1 MGFVPSIKNGFLNFH
16 ILGESDASKRPRMDD
31 PDMYETGPPD
41 SETDGGQLPSSAS
54 SASED
59 SSLPSSYTSFG
70 SRSTSRE
77 HGRESRSAIA
87 AVTSEIEIA
96 TRRSQ
101 IRFDAASAAGSD
113 LWDVQSGVTDT
124 TVLTEEHM
132 EFYRRMM
139 PRAPV
144 EGIAAVIMIQSRI
157 GPSYRASGFVPKQF
171 HEQIVNPSMDMI
183 RQVFRNGMPTV
194 HQQVHGPFD
203 LHVKDGTVV
212 VSLRPNER
220 MVAMGAE
227 RESLGLNYVKIALE
241 EGEDGISRET
251 IVNPRIAQHERS
263 DMGLPITHIP
273 VFFDPACLTHAKA
286 TDVTICTEAGTQ
298 GITFPHGACMVLDG
312 LGEFFK
318 SQPDE
323 SVSLTLRNC
332 FLTQGVFDD
341 LAHKA
346 FRSVS
351 IESCGL
357 LGNCTMPKMSRL
369 RQLRLNVFGLL
380 NSSLE
385 LDVRKLPML
394 ERLSVDTRFR
404 FVVRRSAKKPVQ
416 ADVLGSWESAA
427 VLSVRNRCSR
437 PFETLHLFV
446 THDDVLAM
454 LDPARSESAIIAR
467 LFGLSAKQVAIDVTP
482 ATSDPGSVPFS
493 SDAFI
498 PDRSGVFVTSPN
510 DLNFSPFNL
519 DTVQQHH
526 IKTLLPETMGY
537 ESLVRA
543 RILSSYNTDLLLS
556 QRDAEVLWQKIVHTG
571 AEIISVGPTLS
582 LMLGFSRFGRSLS
595 PARSADGTSRRR
607 PKDVTNEGVQR
618 SMLRTDSRTGPAAVV
633 IGIDLWMDRG
643 SVWVPAADR
652 HQLMCVRYP
661 VSVPELGMK
670 MTAATV
676 EPVYRHVEVSRSMFQ
691 LRNDHRLPS
700 FNETSLVFCRPDCV
714 VFLPASATP
723 IKTETDLEPIRS
735 EMATAMD
742 AIYPVAQPPNMC
754 GPFFSRWR

>member
-1 MGFVPSIKNGFLNFH
+1 MNGTD
-16 ILGESDASKRPRMDD
+16 IYDTD
-31 PDMYETGPPD
+31 PPTDG
-41 SETDGGQLPSSAS
+41 ETDGERNQSYAS
-54 SASED
+54 SSSSDD
-59 SSLPSSYTSFG
+59 SGLTSVHTSFG
-70 SRSTSRE
+70 ARTPRYEYRRDSRLMIA
-77 HGRESRSAIA
+77 SATA
-87 AVTSEIEIA
+87 EIENM

-113 LWDVQSGVTDT
+113 LWDAPSGVTDT

-132 EFYRRMM
+132 EFYRKMM
-139 PRAPV
+139 PRASA
-144 EGIAAVIMIQSRI
+144 EGVGAVVMIQTRI

-171 HEQIVNPSMDMI
+171 HEQIVAPSMLMI
-183 RQVFRNGMPTV
+183 EQVFRNGMPTI

-203 LHVKDGTVV
+203 LQVRDSTVV

-220 MVAMGAE
+220 MTAMGAE

-241 EGEDGISRET
+241 EGEDGIARET

-273 VFFDPACLTHAKA
+273 VFFNPACLTHAKA
-286 TDVTICTEAGTQ
+286 TDVTICTVAGTQ

-346 FRSVS
+346 FYSVS

-369 RQLRLNVFGLL
+369 RRLRLNVFGLL

-385 LDVRKLPML
+385 IDVRKMPVL
-394 ERLSVDTRFR
+394 EKLWVDTRFR

-427 VLSVRNRCSR
+427 VLSIRNKCSR

-454 LDPARSESAIIAR
+454 LDTARSEAAIIAR

-482 ATSDPGSVPFS
+482 ATTDPGSVPFS
-493 SDAFI
+493 TDAVL
-498 PDRSGVFVTSPN
+498 PERSGVFITSPN

-526 IKTLLPETMGY
+526 IQTLLPETTGY
-537 ESLVRA
+537 EGIVRA
-543 RILSSYNTDLLLS
+543 RILSRYNTDLLLS
-556 QRDAEVLWQKIVHTG
+556 QRDAETLWQKIVHTG

-582 LMLGFSRFGRSLS
+582 LMLGFSRFGRSLA

-607 PKDVTNEGVQR
+607 TKDVMNEEVQR
-618 SMLRTDSRTGPAAVV
+618 SMLRTDSRTGPAAVI

-652 HQLMCVRYP
+652 HHLMCVRHP
-661 VSVPELGMK
+661 VSPPTRGMK
-670 MTAATV
+670 MTTPTA
-676 EPVYRHVEVSRSMFQ
+676 EMIYRYVKISHSMFQ
-691 LRNDHRLPS
+691 IRDESRLPA

-714 VFLPASATP
+714 VFLPASATQV
-723 IKTETDLEPIRS
+723 KTEADLEPIRS
-735 EMATAMD
+735 EMADAMD
-742 AIYPVAQPPNMC
+742 EIYPVAQPPNMC
-754 GPFFSRWR
+754 MPFLLRRRQ